1 MTTKKKITY
10 NNDEQEADAFMQLL
24 EHPLKNEIE
33 AVRQIIKANTRLSE
47 RIKWAAPSYYFD
59 NTDLVTFNL
68 RQEKGVML
76 VFHNIAIVSIKSD
89 LLEGEYKD
97 RRLMYFKDMADVET
111 RKPELERIM
120 KEYIKLAE
128 K

>member
-1 MTTKKKITY
+1 MATKKKITY
-10 NNDEQEADAFMQLL
+10 NNDEQEVDAFMQLL
-24 EHPLKNEIE
+24 EHPLKKEIE

-68 RQEKGVML
+68 RQEKSVML
-76 VFHNIAIVSIKSD
+76 VFHHIAIVSIESN

-97 RRLMYFKDMADVET
+97 RRLLYFAHMADVEVK
-111 RKPELERIM
+111 KPELDRIM